1 MKPLECLLGACSIGA
16 WVFNSCRM
24 PPDNYSWLI
33 WNVWCTPGEEPAA
46 QRGSH
51 IERVCLVRISS
62 FDHKACEEP
71 FLGTCIGCN
80 ALGFR
85 REFFRVANSLS
96 IARQHF
102 ALKLL
107 FPSLAIGHHQ
117 IGLGYPTFASFVVW
131 HHSSSQNVAS
141 FLHLYEAI
149 RSNFKFRNS
158 KRSSKFN
165 KLYWINQ
172 RTRFWLKTVELNF
185 LTWGI
190 GTWFS
195 NSNSRWW

>member
-1 MKPLECLLGACSIGA
+1 MPTRCLLYRCLGVQLLSDASGQLLVI
-16 WVFNSCRM
+16 N
-24 PPDNYSWLI
+24 LK
-33 WNVWCTPGEEPAA
+33 
-46 QRGSH
+46 
-51 IERVCLVRISS
+51 CLVHTWRRTSS
-62 FDHKACEEP
+62 TTRVAHW
-71 FLGTCIGCN
+71 TCVFGAHFIIRPQCLWRTVSWHLHRHCN

-96 IARQHF
+96 IAWQHF